1 MIKRLFTLTMILS
14 SVLASTIASAQVQIS
29 GTITDE
35 NGEPIFGVT
44 VVEEGTT
51 NGTAS
56 NEDGNYSL
64 SASEGGTLIYSFIG
78 YVTERRQVLNQTRIN
93 VTLRQDIQELQE
105 VIVTALGFE
114 ESNDRLGY
122 ANSSVS
128 NEEIEKAAESTF
140 LNSLQGKAS
149 GVRISR
155 NSGDPGAGA
164 YIQIRGLSTITRSAQ
179 PLIVVDGVP
188 ISNDTRDASGNS
200 QGRIAQQSRLNDINP
215 NDIESV
221 TVLKGASAA
230 ALWGTS
236 ALGGVIMITT
246 KSGKYNQKMNVS
258 FKSSYSIDQ
267 INRKYPLQTSFGQG
281 NNGTFN
287 ARSRDSWGDKISER
301 SGGEDEF
308 NTSGEFFVDQ
318 DGKIW
323 YPITSKNSQEIYDD
337 SNFDQIFQNG
347 HFWENNLSLS
357 GGNDRS
363 TAFFS
368 ISDLNQ
374 EGIIRNNSD
383 YRRTTLRFNG
393 EHMLNNKLR
402 LNGNFA
408 YTKTTSNRIRRGA
421 SSSGLYLGLLRN
433 PADFDIS
440 GYRGDYYSGPDASP
454 ISNRHRSYRE
464 PLGADG
470 TPTYNNP
477 LWTINEQENLA
488 DVHRFINTFK
498 LTYSPVDWIDLIG
511 RVGIDYYDERRQ
523 EFYTPGSAA
532 GEYRQG
538 YFSPETAT
546 NLIFNMDFIAKATR
560 SFGDNFNGSLLVGF
574 NYNDKKRTVNGS
586 EISNFIQF
594 TDVASTTRDIDNA
607 LPENRNVQSSFGH
620 ERTVGFYSSLTLSAY
635 DQLFITGTLRAET
648 ASTFGDNAD
657 NTFVFPSVSAAWQF
671 NDLLN
676 IAPLSFGK
684 LRASYGEV
692 GVQPAR
698 YNTTNV
704 FVSPTYSDQ
713 YGGGLDLGLY
723 GNGGFVP
730 STSRGNPNLRP
741 ERKKEFEIGVD
752 LRFLNDKLS
761 FSGTYFNNTT
771 EDVLLDFP
779 IANSRGYD
787 RIYSNAAEI
796 QNNGW
801 ELDLGY
807 NIIATPDFNWQVN
820 LIYTKVRNEV
830 TDLAGV
836 ESLDLGGLDAVNSRA
851 VEGEP
856 LGVLWG
862 SRTLRDEGGN
872 IVFDDNGFP
881 VQDEREGVIGD
892 PNPDWQGSLMTS
904 FSYKNL
910 SLSMLFETF
919 QGADIYAGTK
929 SVLYNLGRWEGS
941 ATETTF
947 NQNLLDYNGNVIPIG
962 TTFRG
967 VVEDFGA
974 GPVALTE
981 PWYIADGGFFGNGN
995 DELYIEDGSWTRLRE
1010 LVLSYR
1016 LAGPALKSIGLE
1028 SAEFSATGRNLFLWT
1043 PFEGND
1049 PDTNL
1054 SGVSVARGIDY
1065 FNNPGTKSYVFT
1077 ILLNF

>member
-1 MIKRLFTLTMILS
+1 
-14 SVLASTIASAQVQIS
+14 
-29 GTITDE
+29 
-35 NGEPIFGVT
+35 
-44 VVEEGTT
+44 
-51 NGTAS
+51 
-56 NEDGNYSL
+56 
-64 SASEGGTLIYSFIG
+64 
-78 YVTERRQVLNQTRIN
+78 
-93 VTLRQDIQELQE
+93 
-105 VIVTALGFE
+105 
-114 ESNDRLGY
+114 
-122 ANSSVS
+122 
-128 NEEIEKAAESTF
+128 
-140 LNSLQGKAS
+140 
-149 GVRISR
+149 
-155 NSGDPGAGA
+155 
-164 YIQIRGLSTITRSAQ
+164 
-179 PLIVVDGVP
+179 
-188 ISNDTRDASGNS
+188 
-200 QGRIAQQSRLNDINP
+200 
-215 NDIESV
+215 
-221 TVLKGASAA
+221 
-230 ALWGTS
+230 
-236 ALGGVIMITT
+236 
-246 KSGKYNQKMNVS
+246 
-258 FKSSYSIDQ
+258 
-267 INRKYPLQTSFGQG
+267 
-281 NNGTFN
+281 
-287 ARSRDSWGDKISER
+287 
-301 SGGEDEF
+301 
-308 NTSGEFFVDQ
+308 
-318 DGKIW
+318 
-323 YPITSKNSQEIYDD
+323 
-337 SNFDQIFQNG
+337 
-347 HFWENNLSLS
+347 
-357 GGNDRS
+357 
-363 TAFFS
+363 
-368 ISDLNQ
+368 
-374 EGIIRNNSD
+374 
-383 YRRTTLRFNG
+383 
-393 EHMLNNKLR
+393 
-402 LNGNFA
+402 
-408 YTKTTSNRIRRGA
+408 
-421 SSSGLYLGLLRN
+421 
-433 PADFDIS
+433 
-440 GYRGDYYSGPDASP
+440 
-454 ISNRHRSYRE
+454 
-464 PLGADG
+464 
-470 TPTYNNP
+470 
-477 LWTINEQENLA
+477 
-488 DVHRFINTFK
+488 
-498 LTYSPVDWIDLIG
+498 
-511 RVGIDYYDERRQ
+511 
-523 EFYTPGSAA
+523 
-532 GEYRQG
+532 
-538 YFSPETAT
+538 
-546 NLIFNMDFIAKATR
+546 MDFIAKATR